1 MKIIRKPYL
10 LIAFVLFYLYN
21 LVKANFFI
29 AYDILTP
36 KTQSKSN
43 FVWIENRTN
52 SSFGL
57 LLFSNLLSMTPGT
70 LSVDYNEEKK
80 SLLIHYLYTNKNYQ
94 VIEEIELVQNKI
106 IALIR

>member
-1 MKIIRKPYL
+1 MKIFRKPYL
-10 LIAFVLFYLYN
+10 LIAFIVFYLYN
-21 LVKANFFI
+21 LVKSNFYI

-36 KTQSKSN
+36 KTQSVSD
-43 FVWIENRTN
+43 FVWIKNRTA

-70 LSVDYNEEKK
+70 LSVDYDDEKK
-80 SLLIHYLYTNKNYQ
+80 SLLVHYLHTNRNNR
-94 VIEEIELVQNKI
+94 VIQEIETVQDKI